1 MKTIKVNKVVFDSEE
16 ISALQTIARI
26 DCIAIECKECPFNA
40 PKGEC
45 CKGRIKSVLDRN
57 NISW

>member
-1 MKTIKVNKVVFDSEE
+1 MKSIKVNKVVFDSEE

-26 DCIAIECKECPFNA
+26 DCFGIDCNECPFDTTGERCV
-40 PKGEC
+40 KGT
-45 CKGRIKSVLDRN
+45 IKSVLNNN